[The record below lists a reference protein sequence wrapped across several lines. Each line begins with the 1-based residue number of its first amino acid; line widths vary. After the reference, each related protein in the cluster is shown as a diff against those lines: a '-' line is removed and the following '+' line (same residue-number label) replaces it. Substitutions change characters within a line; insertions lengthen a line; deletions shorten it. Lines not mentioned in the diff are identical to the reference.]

1 MSGPPADKRY
11 SALRSGGML
20 LSIPTLLIVSPLVG
34 FFIGSWLERR
44 FHFAPWGSI
53 LGLVLGLVAAARETW
68 KIYQRYLAE
77 EQETKG
83 R

>member
-1 MSGPPADKRY
+1 MSGPPENK
-11 SALRSGGML
+11 SGSVLRSGGLL

-53 LGLVLGLVAAARETW
+53 LGLVLGLVTGARETW
-68 KIYQRYLAE
+68 KVYQRYLAE